1 MLSTIDLEKSY
12 HNLTEMM
19 VCNRQSKIF
28 HETSSLY
35 HYIRQTYV
43 QDTEDNED
51 SGDFDEVEID
61 FTQWT
66 TTDWTD
72 TTSMKLS
79 LSLFINLLYGKIDK
93 IISHSVITRSQ
104 ASYLAHLKE
113 TIRANMAIVLGDFAE
128 NFSFIIL
135 DEIQG
140 YHWNRSQE

>member
-66 TTDWTD
+66 TTD
-72 TTSMKLS
+72 
-79 LSLFINLLYGKIDK
+79 
-93 IISHSVITRSQ
+93 
-104 ASYLAHLKE
+104 
-113 TIRANMAIVLGDFAE
+113 
-128 NFSFIIL
+128 
-135 DEIQG
+135 
-140 YHWNRSQE
+140 